1 MTSTT
6 DTAGHPD
13 VAEISDL
20 TEGLLPPSRTADVR
34 RHLDGCVHCSDV
46 YDSLEEIR
54 GLLGTLPGPTRMPDD
69 VAGRIDAALA
79 AEALLSATAPDHA
92 IGAEDELASVSRE
105 TSTTD
110 ISVPNDISVPDDIS
124 APDGISAPDD
134 ISVSADIAAASAD
147 AGSAS
152 PVGRPSGHA
161 RAATGPGRAH
171 PVRRGRRRAVVLG
184 MVFSAAALGLGA
196 ILVQTVGGDS
206 KTPHRATQQE
216 SGSKATFSEGQLER
230 QVADLLEKNKNTST
244 RSGSAKPWGVESH
257 GAKTDSGGVGTF
269 TTPTVPVP
277 DCVQQGT
284 GNNGAVLA
292 AEEGTYEGTHVY
304 LVVLPEASDPTRV
317 TAYIVDAACEK
328 QDSASPGKLL
338 LKQSYARS

>member
-34 RHLDGCVHCSDV
+34 RHLDSCVHCADM

-54 GLLGTLPGPTRMPDD
+54 GLLGSLPGPARMPDD

-79 AEALLSATAPDHA
+79 AEALLSATAPAHA
-92 IGAEDELASVSRE
+92 VGAEDDLASVSRE

-110 ISVPNDISVPDDIS
+110 ASLPADIAVPDDL
-124 APDGISAPDD
+124 PMT
-134 ISVSADIAAASAD
+134 ADIAAVSD
-147 AGSAS
+147 DTGSAS
-152 PVGRPSGHA
+152 SLERPSGHP
-161 RAATGPGRAH
+161 RAATGPGRPH
-171 PVRRGRRRAVVLG
+171 RVRRGRRKVVVLG
-184 MVFSAAALGLGA
+184 TVFTAAALGLGA
-196 ILVQTVGGDS
+196 ILVQSMGGDS
-206 KTPHRATQQE
+206 KTPERATQQKP
-216 SGSKATFSEGQLER
+216 GAQVTFAEGQLDQ
-230 QVADLLEKNKNTST
+230 QVADLLNKNKSTGT

-257 GAKTDSGGVGTF
+257 GAGTDSGGVGTF
-269 TTPTVPVP
+269 ITPTEPLP
-277 DCVQQGT
+277 GCVQQGT
-284 GNNGAVLA
+284 GSDGVVLA
-292 AEEGTYEGTHVY
+292 SEEGTYKGTHVY
-304 LVVLPEASDPTRV
+304 LVVLPDAADDTKV
-317 TAYIVDAACEK
+317 TAYIVDAACAK